1 MTKTEWGPSID
12 EVNMEVE
19 NRKYLGPTI
28 KLLRLKDGRW
38 AVLDHNYQ
46 FRFVLTMTELP
57 QRLIDLT
64 HSVREPRLERARPV
78 PTIKIDDGD
87 LDL

>member
-1 MTKTEWGPSID
+1 MTE
-12 EVNMEVE
+12 EEMEVE
-19 NRKYLGPTI
+19 NRKYLGPTV
-28 KLLRLKDGRW
+28 KLLRLKNGMW

-46 FRFVLTMTELP
+46 FRHLLP
-57 QRLIDLT
+57 SFHIHTSILSLT

-78 PTIKIDDGD
+78 PIIKIDDGD